1 MRMSR
6 RQSLAALLMALLT
19 TAPLLAGC
27 GISVQSDERG
37 HDANVDIRTPLGSVS
52 VQANGD
58 TLPDTGLA
66 VHPGA
71 RRLRDREG
79 DSANVNIEG
88 GFFGVKVAVAK
99 FEDDQ
104 EPQALVDFYKQEMAK
119 YGPVVECRGNLDF
132 GGGRDATPRC
142 QERSSGE
149 RQLGV
154 GHEEHHRVV
163 SVKPR
168 GNGTEFTLVH
178 VQTQG

>member
-6 RQSLAALLMALLT
+6 RQSLTALVMALFAT
-19 TAPLLAGC
+19 VPLLAGC
-27 GISVQSDERG
+27 GIHVQKDENGR
-37 HDANVDIRTPLGSVS
+37 DANVDIRTPLGSVS

-58 TLPDTGLA
+58 TPPDTGLA

-71 RRLRDREG
+71 RRLRDRDG
-79 DSANVNIEG
+79 DSANVNVQG

-104 EPQALVDFYKQEMAK
+104 EPQAVVDFYKQEMTK
-119 YGPVVECRGNLDF
+119 YGEVIQCRGNIDF
-132 GGGRDATPRC
+132 KGGRDATPRC
-142 QERSSGE
+142 KERASGE
-149 RQLGV
+149 TQLAV
-154 GHEEHHRVV
+154 GHEEDHRVV

-168 GNGTEFTLVH
+168 GTGTEFTLVH

>member
-6 RQSLAALLMALLT
+6 RLSLAALLIAGFAIL
-19 TAPLLAGC
+19 PLLGGC
-27 GISVQSDERG
+27 GITVQKDENGR
-37 HDANVDIRTPLGSVS
+37 DANVDIRTPLGSVS

-79 DSANVNIEG
+79 DSANVNIQG

-99 FEDDQ
+99 FEDEQ
-104 EPQALVDFYKQEMAK
+104 EPQALVDFYKQELTK
-119 YGPVVECRGNLDF
+119 YGQVVECRGNIDF
-132 GGGRDATPRC
+132 KGGRGATPQC
-142 QERSSGE
+142 KERSSGE
-149 RQLGV
+149 TQLAV